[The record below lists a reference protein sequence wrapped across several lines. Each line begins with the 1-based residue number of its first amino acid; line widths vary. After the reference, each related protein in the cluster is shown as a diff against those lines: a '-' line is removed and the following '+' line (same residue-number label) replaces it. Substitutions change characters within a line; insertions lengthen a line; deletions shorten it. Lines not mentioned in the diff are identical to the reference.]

1 MLFRLS
7 SADLINPGAN
17 VPGEAFEAELLLLLC
32 QLFTTSAELG
42 REGAGAEVGAGVGV
56 EVNAAVR
63 ADTDCR

>member
-1 MLFRLS
+1 MLFLLS

-17 VPGEAFEAELLLLLC
+17 VPGEAFETELLLLLC

-42 REGAGAEVGAGVGV
+42 REGAGAEVGVGAGVK
-56 EVNAAVR
+56 VNAAVR